1 MQNKKNHTIIYKTEN
16 QTYKCFYN
24 IATLIMF
31 ILYSASFILF
41 INPQYELRYPLDV
54 IGCILFLSAVIFT
67 LLGNS
72 LEKTL
77 KQNNKNSFTIDAITC
92 AFNLH
97 KKVFVS
103 I

>member
-1 MQNKKNHTIIYKTEN
+1 MQSKKIILLSIKQKTRLIN
-16 QTYKCFYN
+16 VFYN

-77 KQNNKNSFTIDAITC
+77 KQK
-92 AFNLH
+92 
-97 KKVFVS
+97 
-103 I
+103 